1 MDIGFDDC
9 WESWC
14 ALLSTPRASQISSVV
29 HKTIGYS
36 RWCTQILLPVQ
47 LVVTIFVATVQLIHN
62 FEIVANNSHILNNV
76 YKNGS
81 IFISSHRISMVVFVA
96 KDGSK
101 MYYGYNLVCK
111 IPLAT
116 KVYTSPLPGYIF
128 GYICQLCTQF
138 IAV

>member
-47 LVVTIFVATVQLIHN
+47 LVVTIFVATVRLVHN
-62 FEIVANNSHILNNV
+62 FEIVANNGHILNNV

-81 IFISSHRISMVVFVA
+81 IFISSHRISMEILLPKMEA
-96 KDGSK
+96 KCTMGTIL
-101 MYYGYNLVCK
+101 Y
-111 IPLAT
+111 T
-116 KVYTSPLPGYIF
+116 KYCG
-128 GYICQLCTQF
+128 
-138 IAV
+138 